1 MSQFPVF
8 ETIAILDGIPQNLA
22 FHQARMDNAIE
33 KLFKQTSVFNLAEI
47 IQVPERYQNGLVR
60 FRIDYNQQDYHIIFS
75 IYQKREIKSYQAVYF
90 DTLDYI
96 FKYSNRENFDL
107 IKIEKD
113 EAIIIQNGKVT
124 DCRVGNLL
132 FLKNNIWYSP
142 KDYLLKGTQLSYL
155 LSQNKIK
162 LVEIKIEDLH
172 QYEKIMMINAMNPF
186 DESRAISTQH
196 ITL

>member
-22 FHQARMDNAIE
+22 FHQVRMDNAIE

-60 FRIDYNQQDYHIIFS
+60 CRIDYNQQDYHIIFS
-75 IYQKREIKSYQAVYF
+75 IYQKRE
-90 DTLDYI
+90 I

>member
-1 MSQFPVF
+1 M
-8 ETIAILDGIPQNLA
+8 
-22 FHQARMDNAIE
+22 
-33 KLFKQTSVFNLAEI
+33 
-47 IQVPERYQNGLVR
+47 
-60 FRIDYNQQDYHIIFS
+60 
-75 IYQKREIKSYQAVYF
+75 
-90 DTLDYI
+90 DYI

-162 LVEIKIEDLH
+162 LVEIKVKDLH

>member
-8 ETIAILDGIPQNLA
+8 ETIAILNGIPQNLA
-22 FHQARMDNAIE
+22 FHQARMENTIR
-33 KLFKQTSVFNLAEI
+33 KLFQETSVFNLEEI

-60 FRIDYNQQDYHIIFS
+60 CRIDYNQQDYHIIFS
-75 IYQKREIKSYQAVYF
+75 VYQKREIKSYQAVYF

-96 FKYSNRENFDL
+96 FKYSNRKNFNV
-107 IKIEKD
+107 IEIEKD

-155 LSQNKIK
+155 LSKNKTE
-162 LVEIKIEDLH
+162 LAEIRVEDLH
-172 QYEKIMMINAMNPF
+172 RYEKVMMINAMNPF

>member
-1 MSQFPVF
+1 MSLFPVF
-8 ETIAILDGIPQNLA
+8 ETIAIIDGIPQNLA
-22 FHQARMDNAIE
+22 FHQARMDNTIE
-33 KLFKQTSVFNLAEI
+33 KLFQKTSVFNLEEI
-47 IQVPERYQNGLVR
+47 IQVPTEYQNGLIK
-60 FRIDYNQQDYHIIFS
+60 FRINYNQQDFNIIFS
-75 IYQKREIKSYQAVYF
+75 AYQRREIKNYQCIY
-90 DTLDYI
+90 LDKLNYT
-96 FKYSNRENFDL
+96 FKYTNRTIFEN
-107 IKIEKD
+107 INIEKD
-113 EAIIIQNGKVT
+113 ETIIIQNGKIT

>member
-1 MSQFPVF
+1 M
-8 ETIAILDGIPQNLA
+8 
-22 FHQARMDNAIE
+22 RC
-33 KLFKQTSVFNLAEI
+33 
-47 IQVPERYQNGLVR
+47 
-60 FRIDYNQQDYHIIFS
+60 RIDYNQQDYHIIFS
-75 IYQKREIKSYQAVYF
+75 IYQKREIKSYQTVYF

>member
-1 MSQFPVF
+1 MSY
-8 ETIAILDGIPQNLA
+8 IL
-22 FHQARMDNAIE
+22 
-33 KLFKQTSVFNLAEI
+33 
-47 IQVPERYQNGLVR
+47 
-60 FRIDYNQQDYHIIFS
+60 FS

-162 LVEIKIEDLH
+162 LVEIKVEDLH

>member
-47 IQVPERYQNGLVR
+47 IQVPERYQNGLIKC
-60 FRIDYNQQDYHIIFS
+60 RIAYNQQDFNIIFS
-75 IYQKREIKSYQAVYF
+75 AYQRREIRNYQCVYL
-90 DTLDYI
+90 DNLDYTLKYTNRTI
-96 FKYSNRENFDL
+96 FEDINM
-107 IKIEKD
+107 IKD